1 MKNTFKKVERLNKKK
16 HITELFQKGSSF
28 YIYPFKILFLDSTDL
43 YNADPDYHQILIS
56 VPKRLFKRAV
66 DRNRIKRRTR
76 EAYRLNKNEL
86 EIRHKLLIAYIY
98 TAKKVLSY
106 KDIEKG
112 ILASLK
118 RLAGK
123 PVKN

>member
-28 YIYPFKILFLDSTDL
+28 YIYPFKILFLDGSDL
-43 YNADPDYHQILIS
+43 DEANPDCHQILIS

-66 DRNRIKRRTR
+66 DRNRIKRLTR

-106 KDIEKG
+106 KDVEKG
-112 ILASLK
+112 MLASLK
-118 RLAGK
+118 RLTGK
-123 PVKN
+123 HVKN